1 MPTISDVARHAGVS
15 PATVSRVIQGAA
27 NVRPATRERVQHAI
41 EELGYV
47 PSAAAQS
54 LRSKRTRSLALV
66 VSDITNTFWT
76 TIARGVED
84 EAQKQG
90 YSVLLCNTDEHLT
103 KQHSYLD
110 LLIRQQVDGVIIAPY
125 DSDARH
131 LDKLRQRN
139 IPTVLVDRRIDGWDV
154 DSVYGDSISGARALV
169 QHLIKLGHPR
179 IAVVSGPA
187 TTSTAEDRIAG
198 YCLALSEAGLSCD
211 PRLIRRGEFR
221 SNMGQE
227 LAHQLLDEGL
237 NPSAIFATNNAI
249 AMGVIDAVGARGL
262 RIPQDIA
269 LVSFDDLPNTSH
281 LFPFLTV
288 VTQPAYD
295 MGVNAA
301 QLLLSRLN
309 SEVELRPRQV
319 VLPTRLVVRHSCG
332 SELANDGQC
341 PLSLPIPKHAL
352 RPSILVKTLSPEQRQ
367 SLNTDTAGVVT
378 SFPQHDDLAS
388 DYDKSDA
395 NRLLAVLRHQEADR
409 VPHIEF
415 QITSRLVYEYVLEH
429 ELDYDAAGTNVG
441 SQRVTPEDQ
450 VEFAMRL
457 GMDAV
462 PCNFFW
468 RPQSADLTDLEP
480 PPSLADQLSHL
491 ERYLRATQGTSVGVI
506 GCFSSFFDTAM
517 SATGLTSAPHRL
529 KRTQGHLEQLMDLLL
544 EHQARVMRVVCD
556 RFGADLALVMI
567 RDNIAHHAGLVVP
580 TDLFM
585 RIYQH
590 RMARLLA
597 PAKEHGKLL
606 LMHTSGKVD
615 HILPILREVG
625 FDGIHPLDPRFN
637 EIFELREQ
645 WKGRMALIGN
655 IPIALLA
662 RGDEDRIE
670 QRVKEYCD
678 KLASGGGYVLS
689 SSGQITKEIPPAN
702 LVAMTRAVHKY
713 GRFGQLGRVA

>member
-15 PATVSRVIQGAA
+15 PATVSRVIQGAG
-27 NVRPATRERVQHAI
+27 NVRPATRERVQRAI

-47 PSAAAQS
+47 PSAVAQS

-90 YSVLLCNTDEHLT
+90 YSVLLCNTDENLA
-103 KQHSYLD
+103 KQLSYLD
-110 LLIRQQVDGVIIAPY
+110 LLVRQQVDGVIIAPY

-131 LDKLRQRN
+131 LEKLRQRK
-139 IPTVLVDRRIDGWDV
+139 IPTVLVDRHIVGWDV

-169 QHLIKLGHPR
+169 QHLIKLGHAR

-187 TTSTAEDRIAG
+187 STSTAEDRITG
-198 YCLALSEAGLSCD
+198 YCLALTEAGLPCD
-211 PRLIRRGEFR
+211 TKLIKRGEFR
-221 SNMGQE
+221 RNTGRE
-227 LAHQLLDEGL
+227 LARELLDEGL

-249 AMGVIDAVGARGL
+249 ALGVIDALGERGL

-269 LVSFDDLPNTSH
+269 LVSFDDLPDTSH

-288 VTQPAYD
+288 VAQPAYD

-332 SELANDGQC
+332 SQLATDGQC
-341 PLSLPIPKHAL
+341 PLSVPIPKPAL
-352 RPSILVKTLSPEQRQ
+352 GPSILVKTLSPEERQ
-367 SLNTDTAGVVT
+367 SLMTETTGAAT
-378 SFPQHDDLAS
+378 PFPLDHDPAS

-395 NRLLAVLRHQEADR
+395 SRLLAVLRHQEADR

-415 QITSRLVYEYVLEH
+415 QISSRSVYEYVLEH
-429 ELDYDAAGTNVG
+429 ELDRDTNSAQIDAQTA
-441 SQRVTPEDQ
+441 TPEEQ
-450 VEFAMRL
+450 VEFALRL

-462 PCNFFW
+462 PCNFSW
-468 RPQSADLTDLEP
+468 HPRSSDLADLEP
-480 PPSLADQLSHL
+480 PPSLADQLSYL
-491 ERYLRATQGTSVGVI
+491 ERYLRAAQGTSIGVI

-517 SATGLTSAPHRL
+517 SAVGLTSAPHRL
-529 KRTQGHLEQLMDLLL
+529 QRTQNRLEQLMDLVL
-544 EHQARVMRVVCD
+544 EHQAKVMRVVND
-556 RFGADLALVMI
+556 RFGADLALIMI
-567 RDNIAHHAGLVVP
+567 RDSIAHHAGLVVP
-580 TDLFM
+580 TELFM
-585 RIYQH
+585 RIYQP

-606 LMHTSGKVD
+606 LMHTSGKVS
-615 HILPILREVG
+615 HVLPILRELG

-637 EIFELREQ
+637 DIFELRHQ
-645 WKGRMALIGN
+645 WKDKMALIGN
-655 IPIALLA
+655 IPVALLV
-662 RGDEDRIE
+662 RGDEYRIE
-670 QRVKEYCD
+670 QRVKLYCQR
-678 KLASGGGYVLS
+678 LAPGGGYVLS
-689 SSGQITKEIPPAN
+689 SSGPITKEIPPAN

-713 GRFGQLGRVA
+713 GRFGQLGRAA